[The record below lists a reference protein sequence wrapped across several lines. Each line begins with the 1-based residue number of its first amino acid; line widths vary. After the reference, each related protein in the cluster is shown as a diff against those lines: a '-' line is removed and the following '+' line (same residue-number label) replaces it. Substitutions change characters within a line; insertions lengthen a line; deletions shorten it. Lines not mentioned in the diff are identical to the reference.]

1 MTALLEL
8 TVYFTVWTLITVV
21 VGAAIR
27 NQEWTKEGRDIGLGN
42 RDNLKEAT
50 PMGGRAERAAK
61 NSIEAAVFFVPL
73 ALIANAAGMDAEV
86 MLGAQIAFWA
96 RIAYVPIYIAGV
108 KYLRSFVWIVGVV
121 GQLQFD
127 VLASRIQQKYA
138 RIVTH
143 FSISGGADCTTG
155 DFNCMA
161 RELDRFCLDYANTES
176 LSWHHCVSASLWMI
190 GTAKPEL

>member
-8 TVYFTVWTLITVV
+8 TVYFTVWTLMTVV

-27 NQEWTKEGRDIGLGN
+27 NQEWTKEGREIGLGN

-61 NSIEAAVFFVPL
+61 NSIEASVFFVPL

-96 RIAYVPIYIAGV
+96 RIAYVPIYIAGI
-108 KYLRSFVWIVGVV
+108 KYLRSLVWIVGVV
-121 GQLQFD
+121 GYGMMVAAML
-127 VLASRIQQKYA
+127 
-138 RIVTH
+138 
-143 FSISGGADCTTG
+143 
-155 DFNCMA
+155 
-161 RELDRFCLDYANTES
+161 
-176 LSWHHCVSASLWMI
+176 
-190 GTAKPEL
+190 

>member
-8 TVYFTVWTLITVV
+8 TVYFTIWTLLTVV

-42 RDNLKEAT
+42 RDNLQEAT

-73 ALIANAAGMDAEV
+73 ALVANAAGMDAEV

-96 RIAYVPIYIAGV
+96 RIAYVPIYIAGI
-108 KYLRSFVWIVGVV
+108 KYLRSLVWIVGVV
-121 GQLQFD
+121 G
-127 VLASRIQQKYA
+127 Y
-138 RIVTH
+138 
-143 FSISGGADCTTG
+143 G
-155 DFNCMA
+155 MM
-161 RELDRFCLDYANTES
+161 
-176 LSWHHCVSASLWMI
+176 VSAML
-190 GTAKPEL
+190 

>member
-73 ALIANAAGMDAEV
+73 ALIANAAGLDAEV
-86 MLGAQIAFWA
+86 MLGAQVAFWA
-96 RIAYVPIYIAGV
+96 RIAYVPIYIAGI
-108 KYLRSFVWIVGVV
+108 KYLRSLVWIIGV
-121 GQLQFD
+121 
-127 VLASRIQQKYA
+127 
-138 RIVTH
+138 
-143 FSISGGADCTTG
+143 
-155 DFNCMA
+155 
-161 RELDRFCLDYANTES
+161 
-176 LSWHHCVSASLWMI
+176 I
-190 GTAKPEL
+190 GYGMMVAAML

>member
-8 TVYFTVWTLITVV
+8 TVYFAVWTLITVV

-96 RIAYVPIYIAGV
+96 RIAYVPIYIVGI
-108 KYLRSFVWIVGVV
+108 KYLRSLVWIGGVV
-121 GQLQFD
+121 GYGMMVAAML
-127 VLASRIQQKYA
+127 
-138 RIVTH
+138 
-143 FSISGGADCTTG
+143 
-155 DFNCMA
+155 
-161 RELDRFCLDYANTES
+161 
-176 LSWHHCVSASLWMI
+176 
-190 GTAKPEL
+190 